1 MNKKDMKTAEKKL
14 LEDRERLLKEINHLD
29 RSFVE
34 NIKES
39 SGDLSGYSF
48 HRADQ
53 GSDTFERE
61 MNHLRMTTEGR
72 LLMDTVEALRRLYR
86 GEYGVCQKCGKKIG
100 RERLV
105 ALPQARLCLGCQ
117 VVEERTPR

>member
-1 MNKKDMKTAEKKL
+1 MNKKDLKTAEKKL
-14 LEDRERLLKEINHLD
+14 LEDRERLLREISNLD

-34 NIKES
+34 NIKDS

-48 HRADQ
+48 HMADQ

-61 MNHLRMTTEGR
+61 MNHLRMSTEGR
-72 LLMDTVEALRRLYR
+72 LLVDTVEALRRLYR
-86 GEYGVCQKCGKKIG
+86 GEYGTCQKCAKKIG

-105 ALPQARLCLGCQ
+105 ALPQARLCLECQ
-117 VVEERTPR
+117 VLEERTPR

>member
-1 MNKKDMKTAEKKL
+1 MNKKDLKTVEKKL

-34 NIKES
+34 NLKDS

-48 HRADQ
+48 HMADQ

-61 MNHLRMTTEGR
+61 MNHLRRTTEGR

-86 GEYGVCQKCGKKIG
+86 GEYGICQKCGKKIG

-105 ALPQARLCLGCQ
+105 ALPQAGLCLECQ
-117 VVEERTPR
+117 VVEERTAR

>member
-1 MNKKDMKTAEKKL
+1 MNKKDLKTTEKKL
-14 LEDRERLLKEINHLD
+14 LEDRERLLKEIDHLD

-34 NIKES
+34 NIKDS

-48 HRADQ
+48 HMADQ

-61 MNHLRMTTEGR
+61 MNHLRMSTEGR

-86 GEYGVCQKCGKKIG
+86 GEYGTCQKCVKKIG

-105 ALPQARLCLGCQ
+105 ALPQARLCLECQ
-117 VVEERTPR
+117 VLEERTPR

>member
-1 MNKKDMKTAEKKL
+1 MNKKDLKTVEKKL
-14 LEDRERLLKEINHLD
+14 LEDRGRLLKEINHLD
-29 RSFVE
+29 QSFVE
-34 NIKES
+34 NLKDS

-48 HRADQ
+48 HMADQ

-86 GEYGVCQKCGKKIG
+86 GEYGICQKCGKKVG

-105 ALPQARLCLGCQ
+105 ALPQARLCLECQ
-117 VVEERTPR
+117 VVVERTAR

>member
-1 MNKKDMKTAEKKL
+1 MNKKDLKTVEKKL

-34 NIKES
+34 NLKDS

-48 HRADQ
+48 HMADQ

-86 GEYGVCQKCGKKIG
+86 GEYGTCQKCETKIG

-105 ALPQARLCLGCQ
+105 ALPQARLCLECQ
-117 VVEERTPR
+117 VMAERTAR

>member
-1 MNKKDMKTAEKKL
+1 MNKKELKTVEKKL

-39 SGDLSGYSF
+39 SGDLSAYSY
-48 HRADQ
+48 HMADQ

-72 LLMDTVEALRRLYR
+72 LLVDTVEALRRLYR
-86 GEYGVCQKCGKKIG
+86 GEYGICQKCEKKIG
-100 RERLV
+100 KERLI
-105 ALPQARLCLGCQ
+105 ALPQARLCLECQ
-117 VVEERTPR
+117 VLAERTQR

>member
-1 MNKKDMKTAEKKL
+1 MNKKDLKTVEKKL

-34 NIKES
+34 NLKDS

-48 HRADQ
+48 HMADQ

-86 GEYGVCQKCGKKIG
+86 GEYGICQKCGKKIG

-105 ALPQARLCLGCQ
+105 ALPQAGLCLECQ
-117 VVEERTPR
+117 VVEERTAR

>member
-34 NIKES
+34 NIKDS

-48 HRADQ
+48 HMADQ

>member
-1 MNKKDMKTAEKKL
+1 MNKKDLKTVEKKL
-14 LEDRERLLKEINHLD
+14 LEDRERLLREINHLD

-34 NIKES
+34 NIKDA

-48 HRADQ
+48 HMADQ

-86 GEYGVCQKCGKKIG
+86 GEYGTCQTCEKKIG

-105 ALPQARLCLGCQ
+105 ALPQARLCLDCQ
-117 VVEERTPR
+117 VVQERTSR

>member
-1 MNKKDMKTAEKKL
+1 MNKKDLKSVEKKL
-14 LEDRERLLKEINHLD
+14 LEDRERLLREINHLD

-34 NIKES
+34 NLKDS
-39 SGDLSGYSF
+39 SGDLSAYSF
-48 HRADQ
+48 HMADQ

-72 LLMDTVEALRRLYR
+72 LLVDTVEALRRLYQ
-86 GEYGVCQKCGKKIG
+86 GEYGSCQKCQKKIG

-105 ALPQARLCLGCQ
+105 ALPQARLCLECQ
-117 VVEERTPR
+117 VMQERTGR